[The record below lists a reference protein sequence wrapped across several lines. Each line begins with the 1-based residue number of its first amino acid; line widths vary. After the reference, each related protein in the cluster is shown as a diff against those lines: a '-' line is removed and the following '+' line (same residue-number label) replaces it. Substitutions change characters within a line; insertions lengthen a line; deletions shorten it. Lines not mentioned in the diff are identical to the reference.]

1 VQGVLTMA
9 GGFALS
15 IDAVLVKTTALGFAG
30 SSSAIDSPS
39 NDVEPCRTKL
49 LVVRSCTAMCVCVCV
64 CACVR
69 ACVCVCVC
77 ACVRACARAR
87 ACVCVCIYIL
97 LRVALVVLS
106 CTAAQSQSATQ
117 PSSDGRHTAWRVHL
131 RKCGP

>member
-87 ACVCVCIYIL
+87 ACVCVC
-97 LRVALVVLS
+97 VFVCVPLVLCLWV
-106 CTAAQSQSATQ
+106 QQ
-117 PSSDGRHTAWRVHL
+117 GRHCHAFDRVVDRASCFTQL
-131 RKCGP
+131 